1 MIVGDP
7 TVHSGFPITTNFKT
21 DPEQLP
27 WNTNA
32 NVFVVN
38 KLLQLMQAQIYM
50 RNAQMNSPGLET
62 ETIDYGGLGDF
73 ETYSHLLKGLGGTK
87 YD

>member
-1 MIVGDP
+1 MAIGD
-7 TVHSGFPITTNFKT
+7 TTGFPITTNFKT

-38 KLLQLMQAQIYM
+38 KLLQLMQARIYM
-50 RNAQMNSPGLET
+50 RNAQMNSPGHEA
-62 ETIDYGGLGDF
+62 EEIDYGGLGDF
-73 ETYSHLLKGLGGTK
+73 ETYSHLLNGLGGTK